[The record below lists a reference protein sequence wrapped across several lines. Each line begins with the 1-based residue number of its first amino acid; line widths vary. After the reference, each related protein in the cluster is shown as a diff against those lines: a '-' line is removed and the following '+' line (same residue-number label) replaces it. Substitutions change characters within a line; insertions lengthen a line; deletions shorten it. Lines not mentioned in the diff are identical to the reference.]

1 MAKTIDMTQGKP
13 SKLLLQFAFP
23 VLIGNLFQQLYT
35 LVDRVIVGQFVGANA
50 FSAVGSTNALSMMFM
65 SMCMGTAIG
74 TGVVVSQYFG
84 AKDQKN
90 TAKAI
95 ANGAYVNVIVAL
107 IMTVVALL
115 ATKPILI
122 LLNTP
127 ATLMDDAV
135 SYMRVFMG
143 GLLAVS
149 LYYTPFSILRAL
161 GDSKTPLIFLAFCSV
176 LNIIL
181 DIIFVVPLGMGVE
194 GAAIA
199 TVMAQAIAAVLCMIY
214 AFKKVPQ
221 FRDAVHYM
229 KPDGVIIRQTLK
241 VGIPTGF
248 QYSLMYISSI
258 ALQRV
263 VNGFGES
270 VIGAFT
276 STTQIELLVQQ
287 IYAALGT
294 AMVTYTG
301 QNIGAGKTDRVKQG
315 MRSAMQISGIVSVI
329 LLAVFWLGGNL
340 VMSIFVPDQD
350 IISLASSGIRITSL
364 FFMALGVVQV
374 LRYLLNGAGDSV
386 YALVNGI
393 VEIIA
398 RIGFA
403 FLLTAVPFIGM
414 WGIWLTTGLTWLV
427 TAVFAFWRYKGG
439 AWMSKSLV
447 TGKGND

>member
-74 TGVVVSQYFG
+74 AGVVVSQYFG

-127 ATLMDDAV
+127 AALMGDAV

-161 GDSKTPLIFLAFCSV
+161 GDSKTPLIFLAFCSI

-221 FRDAVHYM
+221 FRDAVHYL
-229 KPDGVIIRQTLK
+229 KPDSVIIRQTLK

-329 LLAVFWLGGNL
+329 LLAVFWLGGSL

-447 TGKGND
+447 TGKGNE